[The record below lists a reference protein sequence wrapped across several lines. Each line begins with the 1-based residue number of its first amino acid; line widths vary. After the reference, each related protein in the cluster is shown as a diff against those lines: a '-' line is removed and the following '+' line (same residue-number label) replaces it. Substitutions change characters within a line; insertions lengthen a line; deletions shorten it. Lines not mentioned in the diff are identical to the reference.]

1 MKIYGR
7 NAVEE
12 ALKAG
17 TTIDRLVVQKDMKD
31 AGANRIIKEAKD
43 RGIKIFFREKTALD
57 RECEGKSRHQG
68 FIAEVTDFRYCELS
82 DILAYAEEKGE
93 PPFVVLLDGVEDPHN
108 LGSVLRVAE
117 CAGVHGV
124 VIPRHRA
131 VSVNDTVVKV
141 SSGAAAHIRV
151 AKVTNIIDAIAELK
165 QAGVWVYAADM
176 EGGSLYDAD
185 LRGAVAFVIG
195 GEGRGVKRLTREL
208 CDGVV
213 SIPMFGSVNSLNASV
228 AAGIV
233 VYEKVRQDKAVS

>member
-1 MKIYGR
+1 M
-7 NAVEE
+7 
-12 ALKAG
+12 
-17 TTIDRLVVQKDMKD
+17 
-31 AGANRIIKEAKD
+31 
-43 RGIKIFFREKTALD
+43 
-57 RECEGKSRHQG
+57 
-68 FIAEVTDFRYCELS
+68 
-82 DILAYAEEKGE
+82 
-93 PPFVVLLDGVEDPHN
+93 LLDGVEDPHN

-151 AKVTNIIDAIAELK
+151 AKVTNINDAIAELK